1 MVISRVLILYE
12 PRLYSDLI
20 NELIEQ
26 LGLLDIVE
34 ITDNKSDGGNGE
46 PDLSDDVDV
55 VILPLDGE
63 GEPKT
68 SLLPE
73 TLPKAKLVAFSPDG
87 SQFYVG
93 SSGTGAPGKN
103 RRNRQLLP
111 GSSRQPVGGPLSCT
125 L

>member
-34 ITDNKSDGGNGE
+34 ITDNLPTSHSELAEDI
-46 PDLSDDVDV
+46 DV
-55 VILPLDGE
+55 VILPLDGD

-73 TLPKAKLVAFSPDG
+73 CLPQAKLVAFSPDG
-87 SQFYVG
+87 SLG
-93 SSGTGAPGKN
+93 LRRMPGEDEWIEM
-103 RRNRQLLP
+103 RPFGLSQLVVEILRANP
-111 GSSRQPVGGPLSCT
+111 IY
-125 L
+125 

>member
-34 ITDNKSDGGNGE
+34 ITDNTSLCDSNE
-46 PDLSDDVDV
+46 PDEVDV
-55 VILPLDGE
+55 VILPLDGD

-73 TLPKAKLVAFSPDG
+73 FMPEAKLVAFSPDG
-87 SQFYVG
+87 SLG
-93 SSGTGAPGKN
+93 LRRMPGEEKWVEM
-103 RRNRQLLP
+103 RPFGLSQLIVEIL
-111 GSSRQPVGGPLSCT
+111 RANPVY
-125 L
+125 

>member
-34 ITDNKSDGGNGE
+34 ISDKKSEGGNGE
-46 PDLSDDVDV
+46 TDIRDDIDV

-73 TLPKAKLVAFSPDG
+73 NLPAAKLVAFSPDG
-87 SQFYVG
+87 SRG
-93 SSGTGAPGKN
+93 LRRMPGEDN
-103 RRNRQLLP
+103 WVEMRPFGLSQLIVEILRANP
-111 GSSRQPVGGPLSCT
+111 IY
-125 L
+125 

>member
-34 ITDNKSDGGNGE
+34 VSDNRCGCEASDPE
-46 PDLSDDVDV
+46 FQDDVDV
-55 VILPLDGE
+55 VILPLDGD
-63 GEPKT
+63 GEPKM

-73 TLPKAKLVAFSPDG
+73 YIPQAKLVAFSPDG
-87 SQFYVG
+87 SLGFRRM
-93 SSGTGAPGKN
+93 PGEEN
-103 RRNRQLLP
+103 WVEMRPFGLSQLIVEIL
-111 GSSRQPVGGPLSCT
+111 RANPVY
-125 L
+125 